1 MKQGIIIVNKGTM
14 DKEVRRRCIEDF
26 MFSVGDRIPDADM
39 VCVYTDDGIRKR
51 LREETGE
58 KYQNLKAAILSMKD
72 RGVTDLIVVPT
83 EIHDGPEF
91 KKMKE
96 EVFNE
101 NYNEG
106 IALEVQTDVE
116 DYVNEEELLA
126 LEQEQQMIDMME
138 EQALLEQSEEQAMID
153 VYIEQQLMEQSLLDQ
168 ADEEAQIDSEDQQQ
182 FNEPIITVL
191 KVKQQ
196 EYINNEELEDEED
209 DEPENNVPHNLV
221 AHCQVLE
228 LMRQRNHL
236 DIYVKKEEIMISSF
250 GITRLKYKLNDNGWQ
265 WILNYLETAC
275 YEDYGVDP
283 LKVADIDCESRIKE
297 LIERGGKNIARVPSE
312 TYIEICAFYRYGK
325 LYFSIRRNDEFMNYL
340 IEKGL

>member
-1 MKQGIIIVNKGTM
+1 MEKVVF
-14 DKEVRRRCIEDF
+14 KEDV
-26 MFSVGDRIPDADM
+26 
-39 VCVYTDDGIRKR
+39 
-51 LREETGE
+51 
-58 KYQNLKAAILSMKD
+58 
-72 RGVTDLIVVPT
+72 
-83 EIHDGPEF
+83 
-91 KKMKE
+91 
-96 EVFNE
+96 NE
-101 NYNEG
+101 N
-106 IALEVQTDVE
+106 IADVLDLQNDFD
-116 DYVNEEELLA
+116 DYVDEDELLA

-209 DEPENNVPHNLV
+209 DEPENNVPHNVV